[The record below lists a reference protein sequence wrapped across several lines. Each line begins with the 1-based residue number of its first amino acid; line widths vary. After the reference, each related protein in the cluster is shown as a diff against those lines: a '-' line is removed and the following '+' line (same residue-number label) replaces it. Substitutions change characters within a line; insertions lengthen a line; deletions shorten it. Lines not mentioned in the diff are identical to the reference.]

1 MRVAIYLRVS
11 TEDQATDMQRSD
23 LVKHCEIHGLNY
35 VIFEDQA
42 SGRSTKKRPGL
53 MKLMEGVR
61 QSAFDQVLVWKMDR
75 FARNLADFLQL
86 HAEMELYGVKFVS
99 FKDHLDFS
107 TPIGRMIAQILGVFA
122 EFESSM
128 NGMRVKAGMAE
139 AKRRGAKFGRKEVDF
154 PLEKA
159 LGMKRNGLT
168 YVEIAKRLNVGR
180 TTVCKHL
187 GGRSTH

>member
-1 MRVAIYLRVS
+1 MKVAIYLRVS

-23 LVKHCEIHGLNY
+23 LIRYCELHKLDY

-53 MKLMEGVR
+53 NALMDGVR
-61 QSAFDQVLVWKMDR
+61 RSEFSSVICWKLDR
-75 FARNLADFLQL
+75 FARNMRDFLNL
-86 HAEMELYGVKFVS
+86 HAEMERFGVKFVA

-128 NGMRVKAGMAE
+128 NSVRTKAGMAQ
-139 AKRRGAKFGRKEVDF
+139 AKTKGVKFGAKPMNF
-154 PLEKA
+154 PLKDA
-159 LGMKRNGLT
+159 LDLKKKGLT
-168 YVEIAKRLNVGR
+168 YTEIAAELRVGR

-187 GGRSTH
+187 KNTH